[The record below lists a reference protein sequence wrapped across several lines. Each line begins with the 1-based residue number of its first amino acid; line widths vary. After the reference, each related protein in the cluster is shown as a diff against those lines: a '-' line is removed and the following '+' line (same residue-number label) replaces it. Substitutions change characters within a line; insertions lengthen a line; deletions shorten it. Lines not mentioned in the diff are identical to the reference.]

1 MGEDEREAPVTFT
14 DFDSTFAQVRRIAK
28 SHGKEGRAWFARNGV
43 DPDSYESVYSEEL
56 KRSLKLKDPLCKAR
70 LASELIWYRDKRPY
84 FNVYPVIEKKL
95 LEISG
100 DLLLSELFLP
110 FSTIEIRTSTTTFL
124 LHDAGRAFLLTVEM
138 GNLAYAEFILYKR
151 GHVKEIG
158 TAEYVHMETD
168 WPSKNKGVFLS
179 DEVRIACATLA
190 CGVCLLAKDPS
201 IVVPVVLN
209 KHRKDDMTPEE
220 LLRYKEKAIEAT
232 GKTGWD
238 VGRDMQFRQASC
250 HYRNG
255 CFAKYYV
262 GKHHEAYPDN
272 CDLQKAPIIKWRAG
286 SVVNANNTPVV
297 PTGFH
302 QNTEVSMN

>member
-1 MGEDEREAPVTFT
+1 MMFT
-14 DFDSTFAQVRRIAK
+14 DFDSTFAQVRRGAK
-28 SHGKEGRAWFARNGV
+28 SQGKDGRAWFEQNGI
-43 DPDSYESVYSEEL
+43 DIDSYESVYNEEL
-56 KRSLKLKDPLCKAR
+56 NRSLKLKDPLCKAR
-70 LASELIWYRDKRPY
+70 LASELIWYRNRRPY

-100 DLLLSELFLP
+100 DILLSELFLP
-110 FSTIEIRTSTTTFL
+110 FSTIEIRTSSTTFL
-124 LHDAGRAFLLTVEM
+124 LHDADRAFLFTVEM
-138 GNLAYAEFILYKR
+138 AGGGYAEFILYKR

-158 TAEYVHMETD
+158 TAKYVHMETD

-190 CGVCLLAKDPS
+190 CGVCMLAKDPS

-209 KHRKDDMTPEE
+209 RHRKDDMTPEE
-220 LLRYKEKAIEAT
+220 LQRYKDKAIEAT
-232 GKTGWD
+232 DKTGWD

-272 CDLQKAPIIKWRAG
+272 CDLEKAPIIKWRSG
-286 SVVNANNTPVV
+286 SVVNANNVPDV
-297 PTGFH
+297 PTGFKDDVET
-302 QNTEVSMN
+302 NKAAC